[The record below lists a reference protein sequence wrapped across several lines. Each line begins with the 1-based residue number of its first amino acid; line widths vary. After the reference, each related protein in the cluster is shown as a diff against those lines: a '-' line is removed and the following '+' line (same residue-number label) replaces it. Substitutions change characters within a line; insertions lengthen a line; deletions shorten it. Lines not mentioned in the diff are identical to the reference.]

1 MSSFKL
7 SRKPCFLE
15 VATAVNFF
23 KFLIQTFKLF
33 VIFVYPVATPHSNM
47 ENILTECLLTK
58 LVMNWVFAILLSFL
72 KKF

>member
-47 ENILTECLLTK
+47 ENILTECLL
-58 LVMNWVFAILLSFL
+58 
-72 KKF
+72 